1 MVTAMSIAGDLSFNP
16 ETDTL
21 TGANGRHVNE
31 IYLKPLKPVAQLM
44 QELNWGYRA
53 KLIRVVFFYFSGES
67 FKLENPYGDEL
78 PNKVSISL
86 NKWNRRIALT
96 YFLLQ
101 YLRLIEFSL

>member
-21 TGANGRHVNE
+21 TSANGEAYVHVHE
-31 IYLKPLKPVAQLM
+31 IFVKQFVAQLM
-44 QELNWGYRA
+44 QELNRGYRA
-53 KLIRVVFFYFSGES
+53 KLTRVVIFCFPGES

-86 NKWNRRIALT
+86 NK
-96 YFLLQ
+96 
-101 YLRLIEFSL
+101 